1 MDGETS
7 CAGIDLDKA
16 YVGDADGSCIPTA
29 SFRLMLSEQTLV
41 LGVRHGSREISCCNQ
56 QSAKHLA
63 RILCQCHPLHNSSIA
78 SGLLERQSVAVSS
91 Y

>member
-41 LGVRHGSREISCCNQ
+41 LGVRHGSGEISC
-56 QSAKHLA
+56 
-63 RILCQCHPLHNSSIA
+63 
-78 SGLLERQSVAVSS
+78 
-91 Y
+91 